1 MLKMKFAKIEIKNFR
16 NLENVSIDLSNK
28 NVFFGMNDIGKTN
41 LLYALRFIFDKNT
54 RRNGLQET
62 DYFQQDTSK
71 TISIAITISLDFS
84 QNDLTD
90 TSSQKIIAVFG
101 KYMDSDAKKIHFELK
116 SIFDVNEN
124 ESQISLFCGINKDS
138 LIELDINGSYSS
150 DIDKVFNVVYIDSY
164 LDIKKIFNRN
174 IKTLLSI
181 PESMPDELKEIQT
194 IKNDVKEINNKIQR
208 LPRIEEFSQRISNE
222 FAIFNNS
229 DLKVSLQSEMAI
241 HNIFSNLIPYLKEDD
256 DDAIYPT
263 SGEGRKKLL
272 GYALLKAISAVA
284 KDRKINIFLL
294 EEPETNLHRSLQLSL
309 SNILYSNNV
318 FEYLFITTH
327 SPTML
332 SQMDNVNLVRIF
344 KENHKI
350 NSKSYFYNVSPSFNE
365 KRKFLN
371 KNLAESV
378 FAKKVL
384 LVEGPSEYELFSH
397 VLSLIKPN
405 YELNGVYI
413 LPVNGI
419 AFSEYKKVYDSLGI
433 YYEIKTD
440 NDLREKSKSEN
451 EKKTE
456 LIEFEPIGFK
466 RINSLLQTQSLPST
480 NILVEDS
487 QNLVQEK
494 RRLYD
499 ENKEKLKEIQKQYHL
514 YLSKCSLEEDLEE
527 TGILNILKVKDP
539 VKYLKSSKLYH
550 MVDLI
555 SNPSFNKEVAEKIY
569 NHENFCCLKELFEDE

>member
-1 MLKMKFAKIEIKNFR
+1 MKFAKIEIKNFR

-71 TISIAITISLDFS
+71 KISIAITISLDFS

-419 AFSEYKKVYDSLGI
+419 AFSEYKKVYNSLGI

-480 NILVEDS
+480 NILVENS

-555 SNPSFNKEVAEKIY
+555 SNPSFNKEVAYKIY

>member
-1 MLKMKFAKIEIKNFR
+1 MKFAKIEIKNFR

-71 TISIAITISLDFS
+71 KISIAITISFDFS

-480 NILVEDS
+480 NILVENS

-555 SNPSFNKEVAEKIY
+555 SNPSFNKEVAYKIY

>member
-71 TISIAITISLDFS
+71 KISIAITISLDFS

-332 SQMDNVNLVRIF
+332 SKMDNVNLVRIF

-480 NILVEDS
+480 NILVENS

-555 SNPSFNKEVAEKIY
+555 SNPSFNKEVAYKIY

>member
-1 MLKMKFAKIEIKNFR
+1 MK
-16 NLENVSIDLSNK
+16 
-28 NVFFGMNDIGKTN
+28 
-41 LLYALRFIFDKNT
+41 
-54 RRNGLQET
+54 
-62 DYFQQDTSK
+62 
-71 TISIAITISLDFS
+71 
-84 QNDLTD
+84 
-90 TSSQKIIAVFG
+90 
-101 KYMDSDAKKIHFELK
+101 
-116 SIFDVNEN
+116 
-124 ESQISLFCGINKDS
+124 
-138 LIELDINGSYSS
+138 
-150 DIDKVFNVVYIDSY
+150 
-164 LDIKKIFNRN
+164 
-174 IKTLLSI
+174 
-181 PESMPDELKEIQT
+181 
-194 IKNDVKEINNKIQR
+194 
-208 LPRIEEFSQRISNE
+208 
-222 FAIFNNS
+222 
-229 DLKVSLQSEMAI
+229 
-241 HNIFSNLIPYLKEDD
+241 
-256 DDAIYPT
+256 
-263 SGEGRKKLL
+263 KKLL

-344 KENHKI
+344 KENYKI

-371 KNLAESV
+371 KNLAESF

-405 YELNGVYI
+405 YELDGVYI

-440 NDLREKSKSEN
+440 NDLREKSNSEN

-555 SNPSFNKEVAEKIY
+555 SNPSFNKEVAYKIY
-569 NHENFCCLKELFEDE
+569 NHENFAV

>member
-71 TISIAITISLDFS
+71 KISIAITISLDFS

-456 LIEFEPIGFK
+456 LIEFERIGFK

-480 NILVEDS
+480 NILVENS

-499 ENKEKLKEIQKQYHL
+499 ENKEKLKEIQKQFHL

-555 SNPSFNKEVAEKIY
+555 SNPSFNKEVAYKIY

>member
-1 MLKMKFAKIEIKNFR
+1 MKFAKIEIKNFR

-344 KENHKI
+344 KENYKI

-405 YELNGVYI
+405 YELDGVYI

-440 NDLREKSKSEN
+440 NDLREKSNSEN

-555 SNPSFNKEVAEKIY
+555 SNPSFNKEVAYKIY

>member
-1 MLKMKFAKIEIKNFR
+1 MKFAKIEIKNFR

-208 LPRIEEFSQRISNE
+208 LSRIEEFSQRISNE

-350 NSKSYFYNVSPSFNE
+350 NSKS
-365 KRKFLN
+365 
-371 KNLAESV
+371 
-378 FAKKVL
+378 
-384 LVEGPSEYELFSH
+384 
-397 VLSLIKPN
+397 
-405 YELNGVYI
+405 
-413 LPVNGI
+413 
-419 AFSEYKKVYDSLGI
+419 
-433 YYEIKTD
+433 
-440 NDLREKSKSEN
+440 
-451 EKKTE
+451 
-456 LIEFEPIGFK
+456 
-466 RINSLLQTQSLPST
+466 
-480 NILVEDS
+480 
-487 QNLVQEK
+487 
-494 RRLYD
+494 
-499 ENKEKLKEIQKQYHL
+499 
-514 YLSKCSLEEDLEE
+514 
-527 TGILNILKVKDP
+527 
-539 VKYLKSSKLYH
+539 
-550 MVDLI
+550 
-555 SNPSFNKEVAEKIY
+555 
-569 NHENFCCLKELFEDE
+569 

>member
-1 MLKMKFAKIEIKNFR
+1 MKFAKIEIKNFR

-71 TISIAITISLDFS
+71 KISIAITISLDFS

-101 KYMDSDAKKIHFELK
+101 KFMDSDAKKIHFELK

-480 NILVEDS
+480 NILVENS

-555 SNPSFNKEVAEKIY
+555 SNPSFNKEVAYKIY

>member
-71 TISIAITISLDFS
+71 KISIAITISLDFS

-397 VLSLIKPN
+397 VLSFIKPN

-480 NILVEDS
+480 NILVENS

-555 SNPSFNKEVAEKIY
+555 SNPSFNKEVAYKIY

>member
-1 MLKMKFAKIEIKNFR
+1 MKFAKIEIKNFR

-71 TISIAITISLDFS
+71 KISIAITISLDFS

-419 AFSEYKKVYDSLGI
+419 AFSEYKKFYDSLGI

-480 NILVEDS
+480 NILVENS

-555 SNPSFNKEVAEKIY
+555 SNPSFNKEVAYKIY

>member
-71 TISIAITISLDFS
+71 KISIAITISLDFS

-480 NILVEDS
+480 NILVENS

-539 VKYLKSSKLYH
+539 FKYLKSSKLYH

-555 SNPSFNKEVAEKIY
+555 SNPSFNKEVAYKIY

>member
-1 MLKMKFAKIEIKNFR
+1 MKFAKIEIKNFR

-71 TISIAITISLDFS
+71 KISIAITISLDFS

-480 NILVEDS
+480 NILVENS

-499 ENKEKLKEIQKQYHL
+499 ENKEKLKEIQKQFHL

-555 SNPSFNKEVAEKIY
+555 SNPSFNKEVAYKIY

>member
-1 MLKMKFAKIEIKNFR
+1 MKFAKIEIKNFR

-181 PESMPDELKEIQT
+181 PENMPDELKEIQT

-344 KENHKI
+344 KENYKI

-405 YELNGVYI
+405 YELDGVYI

-440 NDLREKSKSEN
+440 NDLREKSNSEN

-555 SNPSFNKEVAEKIY
+555 SNPSFNKEVAYKIY

>member
-1 MLKMKFAKIEIKNFR
+1 MKFAKIEIKNFR

-263 SGEGRKKLL
+263 SGEWRKKLL

-344 KENHKI
+344 KENYKI

-371 KNLAESV
+371 KNLAESF

-405 YELNGVYI
+405 YELDGVYI

-440 NDLREKSKSEN
+440 NDLREKSNSEN

-555 SNPSFNKEVAEKIY
+555 SNPSFNKEVAYKIY

>member
-1 MLKMKFAKIEIKNFR
+1 MKFAKIEIKNFR

-344 KENHKI
+344 KENYKI

-405 YELNGVYI
+405 YELDGVYI

-555 SNPSFNKEVAEKIY
+555 SNPSFNKEVAYKIY

>member
-1 MLKMKFAKIEIKNFR
+1 MKFAKIEIKNFR

-344 KENHKI
+344 KENYKI

-405 YELNGVYI
+405 YELDGVYI

-440 NDLREKSKSEN
+440 NDLREKSNSEN

-555 SNPSFNKEVAEKIY
+555 SNPSFNKEVAYKIY
-569 NHENFCCLKELFEDE
+569 NHENFAV

>member
-1 MLKMKFAKIEIKNFR
+1 MKFAKIEIKNFR

-71 TISIAITISLDFS
+71 KISIAITISLDFS

-181 PESMPDELKEIQT
+181 PESMPDELKESQT

-480 NILVEDS
+480 NILVENS

-555 SNPSFNKEVAEKIY
+555 SNPSFNKEVAYKIY

>member
-1 MLKMKFAKIEIKNFR
+1 MKFAKIEIKNFR

-71 TISIAITISLDFS
+71 KISIAITISLDFS

-332 SQMDNVNLVRIF
+332 SKMDNVNLVRIF

-480 NILVEDS
+480 NILVENS

-555 SNPSFNKEVAEKIY
+555 SNPSFNKEVAYKIY

>member
-1 MLKMKFAKIEIKNFR
+1 MKFAKIEIKNFR

-344 KENHKI
+344 KENYKI

-397 VLSLIKPN
+397 VISLIKPN
-405 YELNGVYI
+405 YELDGVYI

-440 NDLREKSKSEN
+440 NDLREKSNSEN

-555 SNPSFNKEVAEKIY
+555 SNPSFNKEVAYKIY

>member
-1 MLKMKFAKIEIKNFR
+1 MKFAKIEIKNFR

-71 TISIAITISLDFS
+71 KISIAITISLDFS

-480 NILVEDS
+480 NILVENS

-555 SNPSFNKEVAEKIY
+555 SNPSFNKEVAYKIY